1 MGYDLL
7 RVWAISGNQSRML
20 GLGISSGVEDTFMVK
35 EECNLQM
42 GYIVRVGRGTHI
54 FIWR

>member
-1 MGYDLL
+1 MF
-7 RVWAISGNQSRML
+7 
-20 GLGISSGVEDTFMVK
+20 GLGITSGVEDTFMVK

-42 GYIVRVGRGTHI
+42 GHIVRVGRRTHI